1 MHSRLTPSRREK
13 RKIGSETVVK
23 ETKMKHCEFHP
34 EGDLT
39 AHATVEWFVFQLL
52 LPDDA
57 EGFFDNFR
65 EGESPLS
72 DDFCKDLNTVH
83 FIDCLR
89 EQVRK
94 DKSLFKRI
102 EDIAKA
108 IEEKNGWEKF
118 PNLCILLL
126 SIARQTLLP
135 KKHPEESNLY
145 RTVEQVYYHCRK
157 QPEPCD
163 CLALALKAGF
173 QLSHFPQD
181 DRWYSEFASL
191 ILSYK
196 ELSDFRM
203 EYYSTNDMATYSNQ
217 VVERWKRRNKKNGDT
232 VQKFND
238 LDDNFYDLNPLC
250 LGLPIRDPS
259 ATPLKFAEDFAQDFR
274 DLENAQ
280 LEDKKEESKKKSTEL
295 AKKYRIFQWE
305 ILVQNLVEEFRDKEL
320 RFKPITSIHAISGR
334 PSSEFLNKF
343 ISEAQSVE
351 GSFIHAHKEMPEKR
365 PNNPSIE
372 VSFLDSVKE
381 KLKNSQR
388 SFTTALL
395 PKAFG
400 FYSSIH
406 EDIVRSFANRGTK
419 ELGKSESSM
428 LIEDGELSFF
438 SMLWLLRYAVGVDEQ
453 QLKSWEFVPE
463 DKRKFPFNPEVERTV
478 CFRFGDNVPESQW
491 SQFNMYEFA
500 KECGFI
506 IPLSEDGMCILTRR
520 WQSLI
525 AWLRWLNHN
534 LGNSPEDDKKYLQ
547 NEELVHD
554 NPLVRQL
561 PVKSLDYGKE
571 ESAFVRNLWMFF
583 RSERL
588 TLTLNEAD
596 RLFHKVSLGFSI
608 PREEFAKGFGR
619 LVESFSNY
627 ALLEGGSSIGLE
639 DRVLLGCSRGFVPVE
654 HLFRAYQPYE
664 LHLLIQALNWED
676 SSLENWERTPVSL
689 GFATIAGRVET
700 DQDSRADFDRWLV
713 PYRSLFSDLSANF
726 ILPTVQNGSEQI
738 GARTQQQHFAH
749 QTSGLL
755 NTVWL
760 DPKRVDLSFES
771 RAAIWMAR
779 IHVQEVWGGFPI
791 DTKKLIYQEDFPDWE
806 RLGNRKIFDRLV
818 DLGVQGG
825 IMRASKP
832 DVGSKLQE
840 YAWDLGGELK
850 NANPEEVK
858 RIISCVLS
866 SLLFELPEDT
876 PPPAWVNTKAFAIC
890 FFHGM
895 RQAVYHALKNKQENK
910 RCLWIDWDSD
920 RVSIFNRG
928 FVTEEQRHKGV
939 DSKDHTFFAHFVKGA
954 DAFCRE
960 HGIKEIFQIEGPEP
974 AKVEDLEPVNVS
986 NDTWQLVIRKERKE

>member
-1 MHSRLTPSRREK
+1 
-13 RKIGSETVVK
+13 
-23 ETKMKHCEFHP
+23 MKHCEFHP

-726 ILPTVQNGSEQI
+726 ILPAVQRFSKRI
-738 GARTQQQHFAH
+738 GAQDQQTEFVH
-749 QTSGLL
+749 QTMGLL
-755 NTVWL
+755 DMVWV
-760 DPKRVDLSFES
+760 DPKMNELDTRGRFALWLARVQVAS
-771 RAAIWMAR
+771 IWGNA
-779 IHVQEVWGGFPI
+779 EI
-791 DTKKLIYQEDFPDWE
+791 DTTEKIDKDFLKWKDYD
-806 RLGNRKIFDRLV
+806 NRKIVHEL
-818 DLGVQGG
+818 LNIGLYGG
-825 IMRASKP
+825 IKRTARAPK
-832 DVGSKLQE
+832 D
-840 YAWDLGGELK
+840 DDI
-850 NANPEEVK
+850 NNPEWRVTHYAEP
-858 RIISCVLS
+858 
-866 SLLFELPEDT
+866 LLTIDPEEAVCKVRSALPFELPETEPPEWVDT
-876 PPPAWVNTKAFAIC
+876 RAFAIC
-890 FFHGM
+890 FYHAM
-895 RQAVYHALKNKQENK
+895 RQAVYHALKTFVLPAVDGEQENSPF
-910 RCLWIDWDSD
+910 LWIDWDNRS
-920 RVSIFNRG
+920 VSIYNRG
-928 FVTEEQRHKGV
+928 KDAPEDFKK
-939 DSKDHTFFAHFVKGA
+939 SKDRAFFDRFVEKT
-954 DAFCRE
+954 DEFC
-960 HGIKEIFQIEGPEP
+960 GKNEIGEKFQINGPEP
-974 AKVEDLEPVNVS
+974 TDDSGN
-986 NDTWQLVIRKERKE
+986 TWQLKIRKEN